1 MNIFIEYIIVFILI
15 YTFYYFFI
23 TRHNQEY
30 NKKQLPA
37 EVLYF
42 KKIYK
47 VNITK
52 DIYKSFLNI
61 ITIVNT
67 FIITTTYIIL
77 IYLLNNWIARILV
90 GVVLLILMII
100 ICYGILA
107 RYYLKKEGR

>member
-15 YTFYYFFI
+15 YTFYHFFI
-23 TRHNQEY
+23 IRHNQEY
-30 NKKQLPA
+30 NKKQLPV
-37 EVLYF
+37 EILYL

-52 DIYKSFLNI
+52 DIYKSFLYISAI
-61 ITIVNT
+61 INT
-67 FIITTTYIIL
+67 FIITTIYIIL
-77 IYLLNNWIARILV
+77 IYLLNNWITRILI